1 MDIVVWGMI
10 RQYGNAAALK
20 IFSSCR
26 PDLNDEALRI
36 VSKWRF
42 QPMMCND
49 VDVTQ
54 EADFVVHFQGR

>member
-1 MDIVVWGMI
+1 MI
-10 RQYGNAAALK
+10 RQYGNAEALK
-20 IFSSCR
+20 IFSSSR

-36 VSKWRF
+36 VSKWTF